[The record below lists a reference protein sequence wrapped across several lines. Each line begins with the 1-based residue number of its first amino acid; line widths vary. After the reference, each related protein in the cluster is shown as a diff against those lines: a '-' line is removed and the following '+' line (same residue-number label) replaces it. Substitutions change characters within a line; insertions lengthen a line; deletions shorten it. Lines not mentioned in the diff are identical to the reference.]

1 MTEPTRCSRGPRRAI
16 ALAATLAATVALTAC
31 AGGSDSSDSGSSS
44 SDESSPIDFAY
55 LNALTGD
62 FAVAGKPELQGVRL
76 AVKQIN
82 DAGGVCKRDL
92 RLAATEDDQG
102 QANLSVAGL
111 RKLVQERGQKLII
124 GPGITPP
131 GLATAP
137 IAEQLKVFFML
148 ETAQREPWDGRK
160 YVFSNISPQDT
171 YAPLIADYL
180 EQRMGDKAGKVAILY
195 ANVPYGQAGNKLLQ
209 AEARK
214 RGWDVAVDEGFDPS
228 QFKFTAQVQK
238 VARAKPDGVMIWGAA
253 TPADAQVLKQLV
265 DGGYDGPITGDVAYT
280 LPFIPEIAGAA
291 AEKIVAPSQI
301 SYAEPDEQTKA
312 FLDSYRSTY
321 DEPATFLPGAAFD
334 AVHIIGEAIKKAD
347 CKTDPDSV
355 VAAMDGLSYK
365 GVSGEFD
372 YTADYKGGPQG
383 ASFKPI
389 TFRDGEYA
397 TPEDVSAP
405 DGQ

>member
-238 VARAKPDGVMIWGAA
+238 VARAKPDGVTIWGAA

-280 LPFIPEIAGAA
+280 LRPSPRSQVPRPRRSSRPRRSATRSPTSRRRRSSTATAA
-291 AEKIVAPSQI
+291 PMTSRRPSCPAPPSTRCT
-301 SYAEPDEQTKA
+301 SSAK
-312 FLDSYRSTY
+312 RSRRR
-321 DEPATFLPGAAFD
+321 
-334 AVHIIGEAIKKAD
+334 
-347 CKTDPDSV
+347 
-355 VAAMDGLSYK
+355 
-365 GVSGEFD
+365 
-372 YTADYKGGPQG
+372 TARPTRT
-383 ASFKPI
+383 ASWPRW
-389 TFRDGEYA
+389 TA
-397 TPEDVSAP
+397 
-405 DGQ
+405 